1 MQAGIC
7 GQLVGNEMGKVFRG
21 ISKFS
26 VKMFLLIVVCV
37 VVPFAGLCLYIRM
50 NMENFIQERLSE
62 RIIQDISRGERNITE
77 GLEELASLSDVF
89 VFDKELIERISDPDR
104 TEFDNVIYFDR
115 LLDQLSIYRG
125 KAGMQDIKV
134 ILFDNYGR
142 VYSNWSLNY
151 RDYEFLLQQDWVAE
165 SMNQWGHVTWFMF
178 SPPYIAEEKDKGET
192 YISLARSLMED
203 GTTGERRGT
212 LILSMEQ
219 SRFSEMMMT
228 YAYEDDVAYVC
239 IDDGQILLS
248 NDREGRI
255 GQEDVAALYERTA
268 GEKSGNLWC
277 ALAGNEYLMNF
288 YTIPRPWVFNGE
300 QMKVFHFTDYQEVLS
315 EVSMVTSR
323 INAVILAMLV
333 LITAISYAAVQLLVK
348 PIVVLTRKM
357 GDYTIESEI
366 TGIDTNRKD
375 EIGHLNQAFL
385 RLDGNIKQLFARLK
399 EENKIKEQYR
409 YESLRAQL
417 NPHFLFNTLTT
428 IRWMAMIRG
437 AHNIVESIDS
447 LASVLKY
454 SMSRDDRL
462 VTLKEELDN
471 IRNFVNIHN
480 YRYQYYC
487 NLDIDIPEE
496 MESLR
501 MMKFILQP
509 VVENALIHGYDKE
522 KEQITIRVYGY
533 TEEATLYLF
542 VEDDGIGI
550 SEDVIEQFET
560 FRQTSGKGDRLTG
573 IGLTNVDSCIRIT
586 FGEQYGLVLERGSTR
601 GTSVTFK
608 LPVIEEEGEEDDE
621 KGHDCG

>member
-1 MQAGIC
+1 MVAGMKRLF
-7 GQLVGNEMGKVFRG
+7 GG

-26 VKMFLLIVVCV
+26 VKMFLLIVICV
-37 VVPFAGLCLYIRM
+37 VIPFAGVCLYIRI
-50 NMENFIQERLSE
+50 NMENFIQEKLSE

-89 VFDKELIERISDPDR
+89 VFDKELIERIGDENR
-104 TEFDNVIYFDR
+104 TEFENVVYFNQ

-125 KAGMQDIKV
+125 RAGMEDVKV

-151 RDYEFLLQQDWVAE
+151 RNYEFLLKQDWVAE
-165 SMNQWGHVTWFMF
+165 SMNQWGHVTWSMF

-203 GTTGERRGT
+203 GTTGDRAGT

-239 IDDGQILLS
+239 VDDGQILLN
-248 NDREGRI
+248 NDKERKI
-255 GQEDVAALYERTA
+255 GESALDALYRQTA
-268 GEKSGNLWC
+268 GKKSGNLRC
-277 ALAGNEYLMNF
+277 SANGAEYLLNF
-288 YTIPRPWVFNGE
+288 YTIPRPWVFNGQ
-300 QMKVFHFTDYQEVLS
+300 QMKVFHFTGYQEVLS
-315 EVSMVTSR
+315 EVSMVTKR
-323 INAVILAMLV
+323 INAVILVMLV
-333 LITAISYAAVQLLVK
+333 LITAISYAAVRLLVR
-348 PIVVLTRKM
+348 PIVVLTKKM

-366 TGIDTNRKD
+366 SGIDTERKD
-375 EIGHLNQAFL
+375 EIGHLNQAFC
-385 RLDGNIKQLFARLK
+385 RLDGNIKQLFARLQ

-437 AHNIVESIDS
+437 AHNIVESIDA
-447 LASVLKY
+447 LASVLNY

-462 VTLKEELDN
+462 VTLEDELDN
-471 IRNFVNIHN
+471 IRNFVYIHS
-480 YRYQYYC
+480 YRYQDYC
-487 NLDIDIPEE
+487 SLDIDIPDE
-496 MESLR
+496 MKKLR

-509 VVENALIHGYDKE
+509 VVENALIHGYDKQR
-522 KEQITIRVYGY
+522 EQITIRIYGY
-533 TEEATLYLF
+533 TEDQILYLF

-550 SEDVIEQFET
+550 SDEVIEQFET
-560 FRQTSGKGDRLTG
+560 FRQTAGKGDRLTG

-586 FGEQYGLVLERGSTR
+586 FGEQYGLTLERVATH
-601 GTSVTFK
+601 GTSVTFT
-608 LPVIEEEGEEDDE
+608 LPVIEGEDDE

>member
-1 MQAGIC
+1 
-7 GQLVGNEMGKVFRG
+7 MGKIFRG

-50 NMENFIQERLSE
+50 NMENFIQEKLSE

-104 TEFDNVIYFDR
+104 TEFDNVIYFDQ

-125 KAGMQDIKV
+125 RAGMQDIKV

-151 RDYEFLLQQDWVAE
+151 RDYEFLLKQDWVEE
-165 SMNQWGHVTWFMF
+165 SMNQWGHVTWSMF
-178 SPPYIAEEKDKGET
+178 SPPYIAEEQDKGET

-248 NDREGRI
+248 NDREERI
-255 GQEDVAALYERTA
+255 GQEDVAALYQRTA
-268 GEKSGNLWC
+268 GVKSGNLRC
-277 ALAGNEYLMNF
+277 ALGGTEYLMNF
-288 YTIPRPWVFNGE
+288 YTIPRPWVFNGQ
-300 QMKVFHFTDYQEVLS
+300 QMKVFHFTGYQEVLS
-315 EVSMVTSR
+315 EVSMVTHR
-323 INAVILAMLV
+323 INAVILVMLV
-333 LITAISYAAVQLLVK
+333 LITAISYAAVRLLVE
-348 PIVVLTRKM
+348 PIAVLTKKM

-385 RLDGNIKQLFARLK
+385 RLDGNIKQLFLRLK

-462 VTLKEELDN
+462 VTLEEELDN

-487 NLDIDIPEE
+487 NLDIDIPDE
-496 MESLR
+496 MKGLR

-522 KEQITIRVYGY
+522 REQITIRVYGY
-533 TEEATLYLF
+533 TEEEILYLF

-550 SEDVIEQFET
+550 SEAVIEQFET
-560 FRQTSGKGDRLTG
+560 FRQTMGKGDKLTG

-586 FGEQYGLVLERGSTR
+586 FGEQYGLTLERGISH

-608 LPVIEEEGEEDDE
+608 LPVIEEEEDEDDE